1 MDCVSC
7 HRSFRKPNVE
17 SDDGIQSNLC
27 SDCRMMEDG
36 W

>member
-1 MDCVSC
+1 M
-7 HRSFRKPNVE
+7 KPNVE